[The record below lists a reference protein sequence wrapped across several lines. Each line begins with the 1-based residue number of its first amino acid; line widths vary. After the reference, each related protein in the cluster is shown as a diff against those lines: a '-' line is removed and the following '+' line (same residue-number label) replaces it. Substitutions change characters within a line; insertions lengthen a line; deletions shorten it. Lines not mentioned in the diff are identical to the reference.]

1 MAIVEYELED
11 KIAVIRF
18 NRPDRLNAF
27 SAEMVHATA
36 DAFARFRADNDAWVA
51 ILTGN
56 GRAFSAGRDLKME
69 VSQGRMDISKDSVSP
84 SPFHLVESEKP
95 VIAAVHGYAIGAGFY
110 LVLGCDMRIAGTST
124 KFGMGEIPTGL
135 LGPYWLS
142 AAESLPWAIAME
154 LTLIGYQISAEKA
167 LELHLVNEV
176 VPDDQVL
183 ETARRWARRLI
194 ALPPVQLRRTKAMMT
209 AMRQVP
215 GKEMLSW
222 EFRER
227 LFLNALDDTT
237 EAALAWVEKRTPQF
251 HGR

>member
-1 MAIVEYELED
+1 MSVVEYELEG
-11 KIAVIRF
+11 KIAFIRF
-18 NRPDRLNAF
+18 NRPERLNAF
-27 SAEMVHATA
+27 SAEMVQATA
-36 DAFARFRADNDAWVA
+36 DAFERFRADKDAWVA

-84 SPFHLVESEKP
+84 SPFDLVQTEKP

-142 AAESLPWAIAME
+142 AAESLPWAVAME
-154 LTLIGYQISAEKA
+154 LTLIGDQISAEKA

-176 VPDDQVL
+176 VPDDEVIA
-183 ETARRWARRLI
+183 TARRWAERLI
-194 ALPPVQLRRTKAMMT
+194 ALPPVQVRRTKAMMT
-209 AMRQVP
+209 AMRRVP
-215 GKEMLSW
+215 DKQLLSW

-227 LFLNALDDTT
+227 MFLNALDDTK
-237 EAALAWVEKRTPQF
+237 EAALAWVEKRQPVF
-251 HGR
+251 NGS